1 MWHVTG
7 DKVTRVTRDKD
18 RMVAKFARNLICVQR
33 AELGGGAATWR
44 PQQDEILKSIID
56 MVSEDTDGNFA
67 D

>member
-1 MWHVTG
+1 M
-7 DKVTRVTRDKD
+7 TRDKD

-33 AELGGGAATWR
+33 AELGGGAPTWR
-44 PQQDEILKSIID
+44 QQQDEILKSIID

>member
-1 MWHVTG
+1 MTG
-7 DKVTRVTRDKD
+7 DKLTRVTRDKD
-18 RMVAKFARNLICVQR
+18 RMVAKFARYLICVQR

>member
-1 MWHVTG
+1 M
-7 DKVTRVTRDKD
+7 TRDKD
-18 RMVAKFARNLICVQR
+18 RMVAKFARNLICVVQR

-44 PQQDEILKSIID
+44 QQQDEILKSIID